1 MMDPMAPRSTQS
13 LAAGLAA
20 ALVALLPDIAV
31 APATAAPAAPGPVKP
46 EAAAEVALA
55 ALEARSGGRLGV
67 FAIDTA
73 SGARIGHR
81 ADERFPLCSTF
92 KAILA
97 GAVLHRSQR
106 QPGFLEQRIRFGRED
121 LVTYSPIAE
130 QHLEGGLTVAEMAAA
145 TVQYSD
151 NTAANQLMARLGG
164 PAGLTAFARSTGNRT
179 FRLDRWETALNS
191 AIPGDP
197 RDTDTPSGMG
207 TSLQAL
213 VLGSALRP
221 PQRRRLQDWLIGNTT
236 GDRRVRAGVPP
247 GWRVGD
253 KTGTCG
259 AYGTA
264 NDVAVLWPPERG
276 PIVLAIFHTQA
287 DPAAQTQDG
296 VLAAAATI
304 VAEAFRPAGR

>member
-1 MMDPMAPRSTQS
+1 MMGPMHLRRTLVIAPA
-13 LAAGLAA
+13 LAAGLVSAMA
-20 ALVALLPDIAV
+20 GVVA
-31 APATAAPAAPGPVKP
+31 AAPAGSP
-46 EAAAEVALA
+46 AAAEAALA

-81 ADERFPLCSTF
+81 AGERFPLCSTF

-106 QPGFLEQRIRFGRED
+106 QPGFLEQRIRFGRQD
-121 LVTYSPIAE
+121 LVSHSPVAE

-145 TVQYSD
+145 TVQTSD

-164 PAGLTAFARSTGNRT
+164 PAGLTAFARSIGNRT

-197 RDTDTPSGMG
+197 RDTDTPAGMG

-213 VLGSALRP
+213 VLGTALGP
-221 PQRRRLQDWLIGNTT
+221 PQRQRLQDWLIGTTT
-236 GDRRVRAGVPP
+236 GDRRVRAGVPS

-264 NDVAVLWPPERG
+264 NDVAVLWPPDRA
-276 PIVLAIFHTQA
+276 PIVLAVFHTQA
-287 DPAAQTQDG
+287 DPAAAAQDG
-296 VLAAAATI
+296 VIAEAAAI
-304 VAEAFRPAGR
+304 VAGAFRPAGR

>member
-1 MMDPMAPRSTQS
+1 MMNPMAPFHTLS

-20 ALVALLPDIAV
+20 ALVAAVPGIA
-31 APATAAPAAPGPVKP
+31 AAPAAPGPARP
-46 EAAAEVALA
+46 EAAAEAALA
-55 ALEARSGGRLGV
+55 ALESRSGGRLGV

-81 ADERFPLCSTF
+81 AGERFPLCSTF

-97 GAVLHRSQR
+97 AAVLHRSQR
-106 QPGFLEQRIRFGRED
+106 EPGFLEQRIRFGRED
-121 LVTYSPIAE
+121 LVTYSPIAKK
-130 QHLEGGLTVAEMAAA
+130 HLQDGLTVAEMAAA
-145 TVQYSD
+145 AVQYSD

-164 PAGLTAFARSTGNRT
+164 PAGLTAFARSIGNRT
-179 FRLDRWETALNS
+179 FRLDRWETGLNS

-197 RDTDTPSGMG
+197 RDTDTPAGMG

-213 VLGSALRP
+213 ALGNALGP

-264 NDVAVLWPPERG
+264 NDVAVLWPPDRG
-276 PIVLAIFHTQA
+276 PIVLAIFHTHS
-287 DPAAQTQDG
+287 DPAARAKDG
-296 VLAAAATI
+296 VIAAAAGI
-304 VAEAFRPAGR
+304 VAEAFSHSQTPH

>member
-1 MMDPMAPRSTQS
+1 MMNPMDPLNT
-13 LAAGLAA
+13 LALAA
-20 ALVALLPDIAV
+20 ALVAA
-31 APATAAPAAPGPVKP
+31 APATA
-46 EAAAEVALA
+46 EAGLA

-67 FAIDTA
+67 FAIDSA

-97 GAVLHRSQR
+97 AAVLDRSQR
-106 QPGFLEQRIRFGRED
+106 EPGFLEQRIRFRRQD
-121 LVTYSPIAE
+121 LVTHSPIAE
-130 QHLEGGLTVAEMAAA
+130 QHLEDGLTVAQMAAA
-145 TVQYSD
+145 TVQHSD
-151 NTAANQLMARLGG
+151 NTAANQLMERLGG
-164 PAGLTAFARSTGNRT
+164 PAGLTAFSRSIGNRT

-213 VLGSALRP
+213 VLGTALGP
-221 PQRRRLQDWLIGNTT
+221 PQRQHLQDWLIGNTT

-247 GWRVGD
+247 GWQVGD

-259 AYGTA
+259 AFGTA
-264 NDVAVLWPPERG
+264 NDVAVLWPPGRA

-287 DPAAQTQDG
+287 DPAAKAQDG
-296 VLAAAATI
+296 VIAEAATI
-304 VAEAFRPAGR
+304 VVEAFTHSQTPH

>member
-1 MMDPMAPRSTQS
+1 MIAPA
-13 LAAGLAA
+13 LAAGLVSAMA
-20 ALVALLPDIAV
+20 GVVA
-31 APATAAPAAPGPVKP
+31 AAPAGSP
-46 EAAAEVALA
+46 AAAEAALA

-81 ADERFPLCSTF
+81 AGERFPLCSTF

-106 QPGFLEQRIRFGRED
+106 QPGFLEQRIRFGRQD
-121 LVTYSPIAE
+121 LVSHSPVAE

-145 TVQYSD
+145 TVQTSD

-164 PAGLTAFARSTGNRT
+164 PAGLTAFARSIGNRT

-197 RDTDTPSGMG
+197 RDTDTPAGMG

-213 VLGSALRP
+213 VLGTALGP
-221 PQRRRLQDWLIGNTT
+221 PQRQRLQDWLIGTTT
-236 GDRRVRAGVPP
+236 GDRRVRAGVPS

-264 NDVAVLWPPERG
+264 NDVAVLWPPDRA
-276 PIVLAIFHTQA
+276 PIVLAVFHTQA
-287 DPAAQTQDG
+287 DPAAAAQDG
-296 VLAAAATI
+296 VIAEAAAI
-304 VAEAFRPAGR
+304 VAGAFRPAGR

>member
-1 MMDPMAPRSTQS
+1 MMEPMNLCNPHS
-13 LAAGLAA
+13 LAA
-20 ALVALLPDIAV
+20 ALVVALPVLA
-31 APATAAPAAPGPVKP
+31 AAPAVPGPAVPGPARP
-46 EAAAEVALA
+46 EAAAEAGLA

-81 ADERFPLCSTF
+81 AGERFPLCSTF

-106 QPGFLEQRIRFGRED
+106 QPGFLEQRIRFGRQD
-121 LVTYSPIAE
+121 LVSHSPIAE
-130 QHLEGGLTVAEMAAA
+130 QHLESGLTVAEMAAA
-145 TVQYSD
+145 TVQTSD

-164 PAGLTAFARSTGNRT
+164 PAGLTAFARSIGNRT

-197 RDTDTPSGMG
+197 RDTDTPAGMG

-213 VLGSALRP
+213 VLGTALGP
-221 PQRRRLQDWLIGNTT
+221 PQRQRLQDWLIGTTT
-236 GDRRVRAGVPP
+236 GDRRVRAGVPS
-247 GWRVGD
+247 GWQVGD

-264 NDVAVLWPPERG
+264 NDVAVLWPPDRA
-276 PIVLAIFHTQA
+276 PIVLAVFHTQA
-287 DPAAQTQDG
+287 DPAAAAQDG
-296 VLAAAATI
+296 VIAEAATI
-304 VAEAFRPAGR
+304 VAGAFRPAGR

>member
-1 MMDPMAPRSTQS
+1 MMDPMPLRNTLS
-13 LAAGLAA
+13 LAA
-20 ALVALLPDIAV
+20 ALVMAV
-31 APATAAPAAPGPVKP
+31 PGVAAAPGGA
-46 EAAAEVALA
+46 EAGLA

-81 ADERFPLCSTF
+81 ADERFPFCSTF

-97 GAVLHRSQR
+97 AAVLHRSQR
-106 QPGFLEQRIRFGRED
+106 EPGFLEQRIRFGRQD
-121 LVTYSPIAE
+121 LVTHSPIAE
-130 QHLEGGLTVAEMAAA
+130 QHLADGLTVAKMAAA
-145 TVQYSD
+145 TVQTSD

-164 PAGLTAFARSTGNRT
+164 PAGLTAFARSIGNRT

-197 RDTDTPSGMG
+197 RDTDTPAGMG

-213 VLGSALRP
+213 VLGTALGL
-221 PQRRRLQDWLIGNTT
+221 PQWQRLQDWLIGTTT
-236 GDRRVRAGVPP
+236 GDRRVRAGVPS

-259 AYGTA
+259 PTA
-264 NDVAVLWPPERG
+264 PPMTWPWSGRRTGRRSCWRCSTPR
-276 PIVLAIFHTQA
+276 PI
-287 DPAAQTQDG
+287 
-296 VLAAAATI
+296 
-304 VAEAFRPAGR
+304 RPPPRRMG

>member
-1 MMDPMAPRSTQS
+1 MEPLNT
-13 LAAGLAA
+13 LALAA
-20 ALVALLPDIAV
+20 ALVAA
-31 APATAAPAAPGPVKP
+31 APATAETG
-46 EAAAEVALA
+46 LA

-73 SGARIGHR
+73 SGTRIGHR
-81 ADERFPLCSTF
+81 ADERFPVCSTF

-97 GAVLHRSQR
+97 AAVLHRSQR
-106 QPGFLEQRIRFGRED
+106 EPGFLEQRIRFGRQD

-130 QHLEGGLTVAEMAAA
+130 QHLEDGLTVAEMAAA

-164 PAGLTAFARSTGNRT
+164 PAGLTAFARSIGNRT
-179 FRLDRWETALNS
+179 FRLDRWETDLNS

-197 RDTDTPSGMG
+197 RDTDTPAGMG
-207 TSLQAL
+207 SSLQAL
-213 VLGSALRP
+213 VLGTALGS

-236 GDRRVRAGVPP
+236 GDRRVRAGVPT

-253 KTGTCG
+253 KTGSCG
-259 AYGTA
+259 VYGTA
-264 NDVAVLWPPERG
+264 NDVAVVWPPDRA

-287 DPAAQTQDG
+287 DPAAQAQEG
-296 VLAAAATI
+296 VIAAAATI
-304 VAEAFRPAGR
+304 VVEAFTHSQTPH

>member
-1 MMDPMAPRSTQS
+1 M
-13 LAAGLAA
+13 AAGLAA
-20 ALVALLPDIAV
+20 ALVAMVPGIAV
-31 APATAAPAAPGPVKP
+31 APATAGPVRP
-46 EAAAEVALA
+46 QAAAESTLA

-92 KAILA
+92 KVILA
-97 GAVLHRSQR
+97 AAMLHRSQR
-106 QPGFLEQRIRFGRED
+106 EPGFLEQRIRFGRAD

-130 QHLEGGLTVAEMAAA
+130 QHLQDGLTVAEMAAA

-164 PAGLTAFARSTGNRT
+164 PAGLTAFARSIGNRT
-179 FRLDRWETALNS
+179 FRLDRWETALNT

-197 RDTDTPSGMG
+197 RDTDTPRGMG

-213 VLGSALRP
+213 ALGAALGP
-221 PQRRRLQDWLIGNTT
+221 PLRLRLQDWLIGNTT

-264 NDVAVLWPPERG
+264 NDVAVLWPPGRA

-287 DPAAQTQDG
+287 DPAARAQDG
-296 VLAAAATI
+296 VLAAATTI
-304 VAEAFRPAGR
+304 VVETFRPAGR

>member
-1 MMDPMAPRSTQS
+1 MPRSTQS

-20 ALVALLPDIAV
+20 ALVALVPGIAV
-31 APATAAPAAPGPVKP
+31 APAAAAPSAPGPVRP
-46 EAAAEVALA
+46 EAAAETGLA

-81 ADERFPLCSTF
+81 AGERFPLCSTF

-97 GAVLHRSQR
+97 GAALDRSQR
-106 QPGFLEQRIRFGRED
+106 EPGFLEQRIRFGRQD

-130 QHLEGGLTVAEMAAA
+130 QHLEDGLTVAEMAAA

-164 PAGLTAFARSTGNRT
+164 PAGLTAFARSIGNRT

-197 RDTDTPSGMG
+197 RDTDTPAGMG
-207 TSLQAL
+207 SSLQAL
-213 VLGSALRP
+213 VLGTALGS

-236 GDRRVRAGVPP
+236 GDRRVRAGVPT

-253 KTGTCG
+253 KTGSCG
-259 AYGTA
+259 VYGTA
-264 NDVAVLWPPERG
+264 NDVAVVWPPDRA
-276 PIVLAIFHTQA
+276 PIVLAIFHTQT
-287 DPAAQTQDG
+287 DPAAQAQEG
-296 VLAAAATI
+296 VIAAAATI
-304 VAEAFRPAGR
+304 VVEAFTHSQTPH

>member
-1 MMDPMAPRSTQS
+1 MGPMHLRRSLVIAPA
-13 LAAGLAA
+13 LAAGLVSAMA
-20 ALVALLPDIAV
+20 GVVA
-31 APATAAPAAPGPVKP
+31 AAPAGSP
-46 EAAAEVALA
+46 AAAEAALA

-81 ADERFPLCSTF
+81 AGERFPLCSTF

-106 QPGFLEQRIRFGRED
+106 QPGFLEQRIRFGRQD
-121 LVTYSPIAE
+121 LVSHSPVAE

-145 TVQYSD
+145 TVQTSD

-164 PAGLTAFARSTGNRT
+164 PAGLTAFARSIGNRT

-197 RDTDTPSGMG
+197 RDTDTPAGMG

-213 VLGSALRP
+213 VLGTALGP
-221 PQRRRLQDWLIGNTT
+221 PQRQRLQDWLIGTTT
-236 GDRRVRAGVPP
+236 GDRRVRAGVPS

-264 NDVAVLWPPERG
+264 NDVAVLWPPDRA
-276 PIVLAIFHTQA
+276 PIVLAVFHTQA
-287 DPAAQTQDG
+287 DPAAAAQDG
-296 VLAAAATI
+296 VIAEAAAI
-304 VAEAFRPAGR
+304 VAGAFRPAGR

>member
-1 MMDPMAPRSTQS
+1 MMDPMAPFHS
-13 LAAGLAA
+13 LSKAAGLAA
-20 ALVALLPDIAV
+20 ALVAAV
-31 APATAAPAAPGPVKP
+31 PGVAAAPAAPGPTRRQ
-46 EAAAEVALA
+46 AAAEAALA

-73 SGARIGHR
+73 SGARIDHR

-97 GAVLHRSQR
+97 AAVLHRSQR
-106 QPGFLEQRIRFGRED
+106 QPGFLEQRIRFAKED
-121 LVTYSPIAE
+121 LVSHSPIAE
-130 QHLEGGLTVAEMAAA
+130 QHLADGLTVAEMAVA
-145 TVQYSD
+145 TVQTSD
-151 NTAANQLMARLGG
+151 NTAANQLMALLGG
-164 PAGLTAFARSTGNRT
+164 PAGVTAFARSTGNRT

-213 VLGSALRP
+213 VLGNALDP

-276 PIVLAIFHTQA
+276 PIVLAVFHTQS
-287 DPAAQTQDG
+287 DPAAKT
-296 VLAAAATI
+296 
-304 VAEAFRPAGR
+304 

>member
-1 MMDPMAPRSTQS
+1 MMEPVILRNTHP

-20 ALVALLPDIAV
+20 ALVVALPGV
-31 APATAAPAAPGPVKP
+31 VAAPAVPRPARP
-46 EAAAEVALA
+46 EAAAEAGLA

-67 FAIDTA
+67 FAIDTG

-81 ADERFPLCSTF
+81 AQERFSLCSTF

-106 QPGFLEQRIRFGRED
+106 EPGFLEQRIRFGHQD
-121 LVTYSPIAE
+121 LVTHSPIAE
-130 QHLEGGLTVAEMAAA
+130 QHLADGLTVAEMAVAS
-145 TVQYSD
+145 VQYSD

-164 PAGLTAFARSTGNRT
+164 PAGLTGFARSIGNRT

-197 RDTDTPSGMG
+197 RDTDTPAGIG
-207 TSLQAL
+207 TSLQTL
-213 VLGSALRP
+213 TLGSALGP
-221 PQRRRLQDWLIGNTT
+221 PQRQRLQDWLIGNTT

-264 NDVAVLWPPERG
+264 NDVAVLWPPGRA

-287 DPAAQTQDG
+287 DPAARAKDG
-296 VLAAAATI
+296 VIAAAAGI
-304 VAEAFRPAGR
+304 VAKAFSHSQTPH

>member
-1 MMDPMAPRSTQS
+1 MNLCNPHS
-13 LAAGLAA
+13 LAA
-20 ALVALLPDIAV
+20 ALVVALPGV
-31 APATAAPAAPGPVKP
+31 AAAPAVPGPAVPGPARP
-46 EAAAEVALA
+46 EAAAEAGLA

-81 ADERFPLCSTF
+81 AGERFPLCSTF

-106 QPGFLEQRIRFGRED
+106 QPGFLEQRIRFGRQD
-121 LVTYSPIAE
+121 LVSHSPIAE
-130 QHLEGGLTVAEMAAA
+130 QHLEGGLTVEEMAAA
-145 TVQYSD
+145 TVQTSD

-164 PAGLTAFARSTGNRT
+164 PAGLTAFARSIGNRT

-197 RDTDTPSGMG
+197 RDTDTPAGMG

-213 VLGSALRP
+213 VLGTALGP
-221 PQRRRLQDWLIGNTT
+221 PQRQRLQDWLIGTTT
-236 GDRRVRAGVPP
+236 GDRRVRAGVPS
-247 GWRVGD
+247 GWQVGD

-264 NDVAVLWPPERG
+264 NDVAVLWPPDRA
-276 PIVLAIFHTQA
+276 PIVLAVFHTQA
-287 DPAAQTQDG
+287 DPAAAAQDG
-296 VLAAAATI
+296 VIAEAATI
-304 VAEAFRPAGR
+304 VAGAFRPAGR

>member
-1 MMDPMAPRSTQS
+1 MHLRRSLVIAPA
-13 LAAGLAA
+13 LAAGLVSAMA
-20 ALVALLPDIAV
+20 GVVA
-31 APATAAPAAPGPVKP
+31 AAPAGSP
-46 EAAAEVALA
+46 AAAEAALA

-81 ADERFPLCSTF
+81 AGERFPLCSTF

-106 QPGFLEQRIRFGRED
+106 QPGFLEQRIRFGRQD
-121 LVTYSPIAE
+121 LVSHSPVAE

-145 TVQYSD
+145 TVQTSD

-164 PAGLTAFARSTGNRT
+164 PAGLTAFARSIGNRT

-197 RDTDTPSGMG
+197 RDTDTPAGMG

-213 VLGSALRP
+213 VLGTALGP
-221 PQRRRLQDWLIGNTT
+221 PQRQRLQDWLIGTTT
-236 GDRRVRAGVPP
+236 GDRRVRAGVPS

-264 NDVAVLWPPERG
+264 NDVAVLWPPDRA
-276 PIVLAIFHTQA
+276 PIVLAVFHTQA
-287 DPAAQTQDG
+287 DPAAAAQDG
-296 VLAAAATI
+296 VIAEAAAI
-304 VAEAFRPAGR
+304 VAGAFRPAGR

>member
-1 MMDPMAPRSTQS
+1 MMEPMNLCNTHS
-13 LAAGLAA
+13 LAA
-20 ALVALLPDIAV
+20 ALVVALPGV
-31 APATAAPAAPGPVKP
+31 AAAPAVPGPARP
-46 EAAAEVALA
+46 EAAAEAGLA

-81 ADERFPLCSTF
+81 AGERFPLCSTF

-106 QPGFLEQRIRFGRED
+106 QPGFLEQRIRFGRQD
-121 LVTYSPIAE
+121 LVSHSPIAE

-145 TVQYSD
+145 TVQTSD

-164 PAGLTAFARSTGNRT
+164 PAGLTAFARSIGNRT

-197 RDTDTPSGMG
+197 RDTDTPAGMG

-213 VLGSALRP
+213 VLGTALGP
-221 PQRRRLQDWLIGNTT
+221 PQRQRLQDWLIGTTT
-236 GDRRVRAGVPP
+236 GDRRVRAGVPS
-247 GWRVGD
+247 GWQVGD

-264 NDVAVLWPPERG
+264 NDVAVLWPPDRA
-276 PIVLAIFHTQA
+276 PIVLAVFHTQA
-287 DPAAQTQDG
+287 DPAAAAQDG
-296 VLAAAATI
+296 VIAEAATI
-304 VAEAFRPAGR
+304 VAGAFRPAGR